1 MKSKQYPGEV
11 NVLKK
16 RVNDFRNNSQ
26 LISERRVNFFR
37 IDMKTVII
45 KA

>member
-11 NVLKK
+11 NVLRKI
-16 RVNDFRNNSQ
+16 VNDFRNNSQ
-26 LISERRVNFFR
+26 LIPERRVNFFR
-37 IDMKTVII
+37 MDMQTLII